1 MAKSV
6 ASEQLSELVSPKVMS
21 QSELARQ
28 LDVSPQLVSDW
39 VHGRK
44 TPSSG
49 LMRKI
54 EDLLGIPMRSWMDA
68 VAAEEVEATEKP
80 TGTER

>member
-6 ASEQLSELVSPKVMS
+6 ASERLSELVSPKVMS
-21 QSELARQ
+21 QSELARR

-44 TPSSG
+44 TPSPD
-49 LMRKI
+49 LMRKV
-54 EDLLGIPMRSWMDA
+54 EDLIGIPMRDWT
-68 VAAEEVEATEKP
+68 EEPSEAPAP
-80 TGTER
+80 TGTES